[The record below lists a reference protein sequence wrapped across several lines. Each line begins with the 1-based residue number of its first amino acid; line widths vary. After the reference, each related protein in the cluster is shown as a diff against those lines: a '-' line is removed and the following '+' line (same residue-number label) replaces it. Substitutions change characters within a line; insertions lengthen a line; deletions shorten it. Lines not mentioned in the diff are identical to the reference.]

1 MHNKCMKQNKDLLNI
16 RKLLNYMN
24 NTWHKNIFKVKKNK
38 IKYFYYKYINQYLMY
53 RNRWKYKLEWIIIYV
68 VIFK

>member
-16 RKLLNYMN
+16 QKLLNYMN

-38 IKYFYYKYINQYLMY
+38 IKYFYYKYIINIYSIETDESVNQNEL
-53 RNRWKYKLEWIIIYV
+53 
-68 VIFK
+68 

>member
-16 RKLLNYMN
+16 QKLLNYMN

-53 RNRWKYKLEWIIIYV
+53 RNR
-68 VIFK
+68 